1 MSICKT
7 SLTFDVKQTILFV
20 VKLILHFTLGGD
32 DLKNNIAELRKQRQ
46 ITQEELANAV
56 GVSRQTIISLEGG
69 RYTASLP
76 LAFRLSAYF
85 GRPIEAIFAY
95 EEDEK

>member
-1 MSICKT
+1 M
-7 SLTFDVKQTILFV
+7 
-20 VKLILHFTLGGD
+20 
-32 DLKNNIAELRKQRQ
+32 KNNIAELRKAVQ

-76 LAFRLSAYF
+76 LAFKLSAFF
-85 GRPIEAIFAY
+85 GQPIEAIFVY
-95 EEDEK
+95 EEE